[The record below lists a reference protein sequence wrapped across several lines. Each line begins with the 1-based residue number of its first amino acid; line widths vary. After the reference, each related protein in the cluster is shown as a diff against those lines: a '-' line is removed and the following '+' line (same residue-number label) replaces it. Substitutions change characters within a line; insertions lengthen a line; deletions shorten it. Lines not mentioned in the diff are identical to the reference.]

1 MVAIKLFKMAQF
13 IYQMSQPLSKKG
25 LGMKNRLWQMIEL
38 YLINLLEGN
47 SITKSNF
54 FQITKLLQLFGRIIP
69 AFVDGKYDMIRL

>member
-1 MVAIKLFKMAQF
+1 MAQF

-47 SITKSNF
+47 SITKSNSF
-54 FQITKLLQLFGRIIP
+54 KLQSTKLLQLFGRIIP